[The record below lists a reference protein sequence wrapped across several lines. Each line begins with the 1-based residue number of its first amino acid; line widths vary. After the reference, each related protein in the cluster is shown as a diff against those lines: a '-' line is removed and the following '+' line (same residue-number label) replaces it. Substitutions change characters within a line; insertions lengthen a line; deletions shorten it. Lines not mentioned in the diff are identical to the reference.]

1 MKLLL
6 INGPNL
12 NSLGSREP
20 EIYGARTLAEIE
32 AAVVSRAQVL
42 GVEVLPFQAN
52 DEGQIVDFVQGEA
65 ANADGI
71 IINAGALTHYG
82 LSMRDALQESQL
94 PFVEVH
100 ISNIY
105 AREEFRRHSVIA
117 DIALGQIVGLGWL
130 GYVAA
135 LDTLV
140 EIIKK
145 KDDGTTAG

>member
-1 MKLLL
+1 MKFLL

>member
-12 NSLGSREP
+12 NSLGSRDP
-20 EIYGARTLAEIE
+20 EIYGPRTLPEIE
-32 AAVVSRAQVL
+32 AAVVGRAQAL

-52 DEGQIVDFVQGEA
+52 DEGQIVDFVQREA
-65 ANADGI
+65 ADADGI

-82 LSMRDALQESQL
+82 LSMRDALQACRL

-105 AREEFRRHSVIA
+105 AREEFRRRSVIA

-140 EIIKK
+140 AIIKRQ
-145 KDDGTTAG
+145 DDGTTAS